1 MKNLPSIYAGIIFC
15 LALAGCSKNDDV
27 TVLRIAHT
35 VDVEHSTH
43 KAIQHMAERL
53 AFYSGNTME
62 IKIYPYS
69 QLGGEREVLE
79 QLQMGSLAMTQ
90 VSAATIEG
98 FVPEMKLYAV
108 PYLFR
113 NREHKWKVLESD
125 IGQELL
131 DLTEKAHFVGLGYY
145 DSGSR
150 SFYMTEDRVESP
162 ADLVGRKIRVMQSQ
176 SSVKMVQS
184 LGGAAAPIS
193 MGELYAALQQGV
205 VDGAENNPPMFY
217 LSHHY
222 EISKYYV
229 LDEHTSIPEVI
240 IASKYIMSKLSEQ
253 QRTWLNM
260 AVKDS
265 VKVQREL
272 WLALE
277 QKSLT
282 EVEKAGVEIIYP
294 DKQPFIDALAPL
306 YKSLEGTITSDYLER
321 VNDMVVQGDSNE

>member
-1 MKNLPSIYAGIIFC
+1 MKYLTLMAIGLTLC
-15 LALAGCSKNDDV
+15 LTLVGCSKDKELL
-27 TVLRIAHT
+27 TLRIAHT

-43 KAIQHMAERL
+43 KAIEHMAKRL
-53 AFYSGNTME
+53 ALYSNNTME

-90 VSAATIEG
+90 VSAATLEG

-108 PYLFR
+108 PYLFM
-113 NREHKWKVLESD
+113 NRAHKWDVLESA
-125 IGQELL
+125 IGEELL
-131 DLTEKAHFVGLGYY
+131 GLAEKAHLVGLGYY

-150 SFYMTEDRVESP
+150 SFYMTEDKVESP
-162 ADLVGRKIRVMQSQ
+162 ADLIGRKIRVMQSQ
-176 SSVKMVQS
+176 SSVKMVQA

-229 LDEHTSIPEVI
+229 LDEHTSIPEVLV
-240 IASKYIMSKLSEQ
+240 ASKYIMSKLSKE
-253 QRTWLNM
+253 QRTWLDM

-272 WLALE
+272 WLELE
-277 QKSLT
+277 EKSLA
-282 EVEKAGVEIIYP
+282 EVKKAGVEVIYP
-294 DKQPFIDALAPL
+294 DKQPFIDALAPI
-306 YKSLEGTITSDYLER
+306 YKSLEGTIISDYLFR
-321 VNDMVVQGDSNE
+321 VNSMKEQGESNE

>member
-1 MKNLPSIYAGIIFC
+1 MKKIVFTCVSIVFL
-15 LALAGCSKNDDV
+15 LALTGCNKNKDV
-27 TVLRIAHT
+27 TTLRIAHT
-35 VDVEHSTH
+35 VDVEHGTH
-43 KAIQHMAERL
+43 KAIEYMAQRL
-53 AFYSGNTME
+53 ALYSNGTMQ

-90 VSAATIEG
+90 VSAATLEG

-108 PYLFR
+108 PYLFKDR
-113 NREHKWKVLESD
+113 KHKWQVLESD
-125 IGQELL
+125 IGKELL
-131 DLTEKAHFVGLGYY
+131 ELTAKAHLVGLGYY

-150 SFYMTEDRVESP
+150 SFYMTEHKVESP
-162 ADLVGRKIRVMQSQ
+162 TDLIGRKIRVMQSQ

-193 MGELYAALQQGV
+193 MGELYAALQQGI

-229 LDEHTSIPEVI
+229 LDEHTSIPEVV
-240 IASKYIMSKLSEQ
+240 IASKYIMSRLSEQ

-260 AVKDS
+260 AVQDS
-265 VKVQREL
+265 VELQRKL

-277 QKSLT
+277 EKSLAA
-282 EVEKAGVEIIYP
+282 VEAAGVEVIYP

-306 YKSLEGTITSDYLER
+306 YKSLEGTLISDYLLR
-321 VNDMVVQGDSNE
+321 VNAMKSSGESNE

>member
-1 MKNLPSIYAGIIFC
+1 VKNSILTYISIALC
-15 LALAGCSKNDDV
+15 LCLFGCNKDKDV
-27 TVLRIAHT
+27 TTLRIAHT
-35 VDVEHSTH
+35 VDIEHSTH

-79 QLQMGSLAMTQ
+79 QLQMGSLALTQ

-108 PYLFR
+108 PYLFAD
-113 NREHKWKVLESD
+113 REHKWKVLESD
-125 IGQELL
+125 IGEELL
-131 DLTEKAHFVGLGYY
+131 NLTKKAHFVGLGYY

-150 SFYMTEDRVESP
+150 SFYMTENKVESP

-193 MGELYAALQQGV
+193 MGELYAALQQGI

-217 LSHHY
+217 LSRHY

-240 IASKYIMSKLSEQ
+240 IASEYILSRLTEQ
-253 QRTWLNM
+253 QRTWLKM

-265 VKVQREL
+265 VKVQRGL

-277 QKSLT
+277 QKSLA
-282 EVEKAGVEIIYP
+282 EVKKAGVEVIYP
-294 DKQPFIDALAPL
+294 DKQPFIDALAPI
-306 YKSLEGTITSDYLER
+306 YESLEGTIISDYLER
-321 VNDMVVQGDSNE
+321 VNQMKEQETANE

>member
-1 MKNLPSIYAGIIFC
+1 VKNLILTYVSVALC
-15 LALAGCSKNDDV
+15 LLLFGCNKNKDV
-27 TVLRIAHT
+27 ITLRIAHT

-43 KAIQHMAERL
+43 KSIQYMAERL
-53 AFYSGNTME
+53 ALYSGNTME

-108 PYLFR
+108 PYLFAD
-113 NREHKWKVLESD
+113 REHKWKVLESD
-125 IGQELL
+125 IGKELL
-131 DLTEKAHFVGLGYY
+131 GLTEKAHFVGLGYY

-162 ADLVGRKIRVMQSQ
+162 ADLIGRKIRVMQSQ

-193 MGELYAALQQGV
+193 MGELYAALQQGI

-217 LSHHY
+217 LSRHY

-240 IASKYIMSKLSEQ
+240 IASKYIMDKLSPQ
-253 QRTWLNM
+253 QREWLNK
-260 AVKDS
+260 AVDDS
-265 VKVQREL
+265 VTLQREL

-277 QKSLT
+277 KKSLA
-282 EVEKAGVEIIYP
+282 EVEKAGIEIIYP
-294 DKQPFIDALAPL
+294 DKQPFIDALAPI
-306 YKSLEGTITSDYLER
+306 YKSLEGTIISDYLDR
-321 VNDMVVQGDSNE
+321 VNDMRESGETNE

>member
-1 MKNLPSIYAGIIFC
+1 VKKLILTYTSIVLC
-15 LALAGCSKNDDV
+15 LFLAGCNKDEDII
-27 TVLRIAHT
+27 TLRVAHT
-35 VDVEHSTH
+35 VDIEHSTH

-53 AFYSGNTME
+53 AHYSNNTME

-69 QLGGEREVLE
+69 QLGGEREALE

-90 VSAATIEG
+90 VSAATLEG

-108 PYLFR
+108 PYLFM
-113 NREHKWKVLESD
+113 NRAHKWTVLESD
-125 IGQELL
+125 IGKELL
-131 DLTEKAHFVGLGYY
+131 ALSEKAHLVGLGYY

-205 VDGAENNPPMFY
+205 VDGAENNPAMFY

-229 LDEHTSIPEVI
+229 LDEHTSIPEVVV
-240 IASKYIMSKLSEQ
+240 ASKYILSKLTEQ

-260 AVKDS
+260 AVQDS
-265 VKVQREL
+265 VKVQRDL

-277 QKSLT
+277 EKSLA
-282 EVEKAGVEIIYP
+282 EVKKAGVEVIYP
-294 DKQPFIDALAPL
+294 DKQPFIDALAPI
-306 YKSLEGTITSDYLER
+306 YKSLEGTIISDYLTR
-321 VNDMVVQGDSNE
+321 VNALKPKEMPNE

>member
-1 MKNLPSIYAGIIFC
+1 MKNLTLTYISIVFC
-15 LALAGCSKNDDV
+15 LCLFGCNKNKEV
-27 TVLRIAHT
+27 ITLRVAHT

-79 QLQMGSLAMTQ
+79 QLQIGSLAMTQ
-90 VSAATIEG
+90 VSAATIES

-108 PYLFR
+108 PYLFM
-113 NREHKWKVLESD
+113 NRDHKWKVLESD
-125 IGQELL
+125 IGEELL
-131 DLTEKAHFVGLGYY
+131 KLTEKAHFVGLGYY

-150 SFYMTEDRVESP
+150 SFYMTEDKVESP
-162 ADLVGRKIRVMQSQ
+162 ADLIGRKIRVMQSQ
-176 SSVKMVQS
+176 SSVKMVQA

-240 IASKYIMSKLSEQ
+240 IASKYIMSKLNKEQ
-253 QRTWLNM
+253 RRWLDM

-277 QKSLT
+277 EKSLS
-282 EVEKAGVEIIYP
+282 EVKKAGIEVIYP
-294 DKQPFIDALAPL
+294 DKQPFIDALAPI
-306 YKSLEGTITSDYLER
+306 YKSLEGSIISDYLVR
-321 VNDMVVQGDSNE
+321 VNAMKDNGDSNE